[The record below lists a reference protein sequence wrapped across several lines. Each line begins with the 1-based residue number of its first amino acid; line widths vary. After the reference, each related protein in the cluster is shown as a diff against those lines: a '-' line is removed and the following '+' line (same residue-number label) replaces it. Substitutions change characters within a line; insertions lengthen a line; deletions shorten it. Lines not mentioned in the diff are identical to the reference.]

1 MAIKKYGPTTP
12 GRRGMTVTDYSVL
25 SKVAP
30 ERSLLEPMKKHSGRN
45 NTGRITVRHQGG
57 GNRTKY
63 RVIDFK
69 RQKTDMPAT
78 VKTLEYDPNRSA
90 FIALVEYT
98 DGVKSYIIAPDGLKV
113 GDVVISGKGAD
124 IKPGN
129 CLPFENIPVGT
140 IIHNIELY
148 PGRGAQLVRSAGNMA
163 QLMAKENG
171 YALVRLPSGEMRNVP
186 VNCTAVIGQVSNIDH
201 ENVNL
206 GKAGRKRHV
215 GVRPGSRGTVMNP
228 CDHPHGGGEGRAP
241 VGHSGPMTPWGKPAL
256 GLKTRKH
263 HKRSDKLIVEAMNA
277 SGKKQVIKTWSRAST
292 IFPEFVGHTFAVHDG
307 RKHVPVYVTEDMVG
321 HKLGEFV
328 PTRTFKGHTG
338 NSK

>member
-30 ERSLLEPMKKHSGRN
+30 ERSLLEPMK
-45 NTGRITVRHQGG
+45 I
-57 GNRTKY
+57 
-63 RVIDFK
+63 
-69 RQKTDMPAT
+69 
-78 VKTLEYDPNRSA
+78 KTLEYDPNRSA
-90 FIALVEYT
+90 HIALVEYT

-113 GDVVISGKGAD
+113 GDVILSGKGAD

-186 VNCTAVIGQVSNIDH
+186 LNCTAVVGQVSNIDH

-206 GKAGRKRHV
+206 GKAGRKRHM

-228 CDHPHGGGEGRAP
+228 CDHPPTAVAR
-241 VGHSGPMTPWGKPAL
+241 
-256 GLKTRKH
+256 
-263 HKRSDKLIVEAMNA
+263 
-277 SGKKQVIKTWSRAST
+277 
-292 IFPEFVGHTFAVHDG
+292 AVHLLAT
-307 RKHVPVYVTEDMVG
+307 PV
-321 HKLGEFV
+321 L
-328 PTRTFKGHTG
+328 
-338 NSK
+338 

>member
-69 RQKTDMPAT
+69 RQKTDIPAT

-113 GDVVISGKGAD
+113 GDVVISSKSAD

-163 QLMAKENG
+163 QLMAKEG
-171 YALVRLPSGEMRNVP
+171 KYATVKLPSGEMRLLP
-186 VNCTAVIGQVSNIDH
+186 IECRATIGQIGNADH
-201 ENVNL
+201 ELVHI
-206 GKAGRKRHV
+206 GKAGRKRHM
-215 GVRPGSRGTVMNP
+215 GVRPTVRGSVMNP
-228 CDHPHGGGEGRAP
+228 NDHPHGGGEGRAP
-241 VGHSGPMTPWGKPAL
+241 IGRPAPMTPWGKPAM
-256 GLKTRKH
+256 GYKTRNKH
-263 HKRSDKLIVEAMNA
+263 KASNKYIVRRRN
-277 SGKKQVIKTWSRAST
+277 G
-292 IFPEFVGHTFAVHDG
+292 
-307 RKHVPVYVTEDMVG
+307 
-321 HKLGEFV
+321 
-328 PTRTFKGHTG
+328 
-338 NSK
+338 